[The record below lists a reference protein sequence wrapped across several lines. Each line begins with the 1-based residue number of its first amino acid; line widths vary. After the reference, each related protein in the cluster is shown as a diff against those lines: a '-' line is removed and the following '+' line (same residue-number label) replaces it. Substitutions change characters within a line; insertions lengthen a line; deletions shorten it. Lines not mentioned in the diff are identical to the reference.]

1 MPPKG
6 KVEAYKPV
14 KYMLVLSIPACAA
27 RVRDKGMVY
36 DKACVS
42 GEAEVYGEGR
52 AYQAVQLLDTEMVDY
67 DIVQRNNKRQAD
79 NAKSAEKVPPKKRV
93 VVKKNTSKKPKTRS

>member
-1 MPPKG
+1 M
-6 KVEAYKPV
+6 

-27 RVRDKGMVY
+27 RVRDKGMDY